1 MNKRAAI
8 IVGVAALALLLPVGQ
23 AGVIDFY
30 WDVRADPFMSTHT
43 CSFDYALQQFTIVD
57 TIYEMDLRPHIHLI
71 TWSDSPSTFSVVET
85 IVNNT
90 GLTWTAYELV
100 VGWPL
105 MTGSP
110 ATLVYGS
117 VTSTKLQS
125 IEFFPVG
132 FELTGLPVV
141 LDGESFTIEYDLEVS
156 EPPYSYGNGFFHRP
170 IPEPTT
176 IVLLGLGGLAL
187 LRTRSSI
194 KGTRKAQN
202 RTFA

>member
-1 MNKRAAI
+1 MRKRAAI
-8 IVGVAALALLLPVGQ
+8 VVGVGVLGFLLPVAQ
-23 AGVIDFY
+23 AAVIDFY
-30 WDVRADPFMSTHT
+30 WDVRGNPFESTHT

-57 TIYEMDLRPHIHLI
+57 TFYEMDVRPQISLG
-71 TWSDSPSTFSVVET
+71 TLLDSPSTFSVVQT

-90 GLTWTAYELV
+90 GITWTAYQFEWGSALI
-100 VGWPL
+100 
-105 MTGSP
+105 TGSP
-110 ATLVYGS
+110 AMVVEDS

-125 IEFFPVG
+125 IEFLPFG

-141 LDGESFTIEYDLEVS
+141 LDGESFTIEYDLEGS
-156 EPPYSYGNGFFHRP
+156 NPQNRNHNQFFHRP

-194 KGTRKAQN
+194 KGTRKA
-202 RTFA
+202 